1 MLMPLSV
8 LMGLLCINIGVQS
21 MSEPTELAIEEDS
34 GTTVS
39 WSKPKGTPIAS

>member
-34 GTTVS
+34 GILQCHGANQKVHQ
-39 WSKPKGTPIAS
+39 